1 MATQTTS
8 LAYAKSVRIFDLAP
22 GYSDVQTD
30 NYDLRYW
37 SSGGYT
43 EYLIL
48 GFNQMP
54 AALRRNRLLSVQIN
68 AYVKN
73 NSGYSQALGLVK
85 TAPDSFSDFTPS
97 ATNWNNTP
105 EDSLWNGCGGFSI
118 TGSDW
123 RQVDLIGDSRSQDKK
138 KATARAM
145 TTRPIKLGLE
155 SGRFY
160 FSVSTPP
167 TLTVEYDDS
176 IVIQSRIRASGKMAG
191 YVNPH
196 QPQTFAWYF
205 EDYDFTGYQCAG
217 DPEQTSATFY
227 WRVHGDS
234 TWTTVAIQ
242 SATQSITIPAET
254 FPLGSI
260 DWKVSGTD
268 NGGCQSETPVYVLTT
283 QASAVNGYAIAPNGS
298 FVDDTAPVTFSWATY
313 SEQTAAQLQ
322 ISRDG
327 STWSELGSVTGSVQ
341 TLEVPASE
349 FEAGQ
354 YFWRFRAANVDDSW
368 GPYCA
373 QVTFY
378 FVQAPAAPVVDAT
391 SVPFT
396 TITWQASGQQAYEV
410 QIDGKSLGTNFGT
423 AAELEPDE
431 YLPDG
436 LHTIAVRVQ
445 NTLGLW
451 SPFGTATINV
461 VNVPGSAITLTGEFG
476 IDAHL
481 TWTGMAADQTALI
494 YRDGKRI
501 GRTAGAAFTDRFV
514 LGEHDYYIIVR
525 LAGGYYTQS
534 NEIAGELETEETV
547 IDTLDHPSGWIRLR
561 LSENAVDE
569 QIYSFSRTGSLR
581 HYTGAEYPVVE
592 ISTYSDMSGNFN
604 TAFTDM
610 AAAKRFESLRGK
622 VVIVKSRGGN
632 VVVGAI
638 LQLDKRQTKFYAAF
652 SFTVNQI
659 AWEDYVDDQNG

>member
-1 MATQTTS
+1 MATQTIS
-8 LAYAKSVRIFDLAP
+8 LAYAKSVRIFDLTP
-22 GYSDVQTD
+22 GISDVQAD
-30 NYDLRYW
+30 SYDLRYW
-37 SSGGYT
+37 STGYK

-48 GFNQMP
+48 GFDQMP
-54 AALRRNRLLSVQIN
+54 AALRRKRLYSVQIN

-73 NSGYSQALGLVK
+73 NSGYSQAVGIAK
-85 TAPDSFSDFTPS
+85 TAPDAFSDFTPS
-97 ATNWNNTP
+97 ATNWNNVP
-105 EDSLWNGCGGFSI
+105 EDALWDGCGGFSV
-118 TGSDW
+118 TGSAW
-123 RQVDLIGDSRSQDKK
+123 QQVDLIGSRTQYPAKD
-138 KATARAM
+138 TARAM
-145 TTRPIKLGLE
+145 VTRPIKLGLTN
-155 SGRFY
+155 GRFY

-167 TLTVEYDDS
+167 TLTVEYDDAIS
-176 IVIQSRIRASGKMAG
+176 VLSQIYASGKTSG
-191 YVNPH
+191 YINPH
-196 QPQTFAWYF
+196 TAQTFSWYY
-205 EDYDFTGYQCAG
+205 EDADSSGYQAAG
-217 DPEQTSATFY
+217 NPEQTAATFY
-227 WRVHGDS
+227 WRAHGAS
-234 TWTTVAIQ
+234 TWTSVAIQ

-254 FPLGSI
+254 FPVGSI

-283 QASAVNGYAIAPNGS
+283 QAGTVNGYAIEPNGS

-354 YFWRFRAANVDDSW
+354 YFWRFRAANVDGSW
-368 GPYCA
+368 GPYCS

-391 SVPFT
+391 PVPFT

-423 AAELEPDE
+423 ASELEPDE

-436 LHTIAVRVQ
+436 LHTVAVRVQ
-445 NTLGLW
+445 NSLGLW
-451 SPFGTATINV
+451 SPYGTATINV
-461 VNVPGSAITLTGEFG
+461 VNVPGGAITLSGEFG
-476 IDAHL
+476 IDANL
-481 TWTGMAADQTALI
+481 SWTGMAADQTALI

-501 GRTAGAAFTDRFV
+501 GRTALAAFTDRFV
-514 LGEHDYYIIVR
+514 LGEHDYNIIVR
-525 LAGGYYTQS
+525 LSGGYYTKS
-534 NEIAGELETEETV
+534 NEISGELETEETV
-547 IDTLDHPSGWIRLR
+547 IDTLENPSGWIRLR

-569 QIYSFSRTGSLR
+569 QIYSFSRTGTLR

-604 TAFTDM
+604 AAFTDP
-610 AAAKRFESLRGK
+610 AAAKRFEALRGK
-622 VVIVKSRGGN
+622 VVIVKARGGN